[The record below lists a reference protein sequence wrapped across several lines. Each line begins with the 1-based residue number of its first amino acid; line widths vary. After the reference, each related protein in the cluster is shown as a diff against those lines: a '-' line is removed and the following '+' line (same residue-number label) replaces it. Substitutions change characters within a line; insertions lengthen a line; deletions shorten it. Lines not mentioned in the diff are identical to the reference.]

1 MAGSCSSRVW
11 KTWEAICSSCGPEV
25 RPSTPWTRPLPI
37 CSPRSPTNQTC
48 LTTGTLSVLTRF
60 DTLYSIFFF
69 EKDATPTFC
78 LIHEQISLMIKFGS
92 HCLKK
97 KKWWSIIL
105 HCIFDTNREF
115 PLWINKLVKLYF
127 QIKVSIYKHGVEK
140 AYIVFDARNSDKLNW
155 FTSDRI
161 IDSSWG
167 NITSIPKQF
176 IGMQT

>member
-69 EKDATPTFC
+69 WKRCHTHFLFNSWADIFND
-78 LIHEQISLMIKFGS
+78 QIWITLSE
-92 HCLKK
+92 K